1 MTDVIK
7 EIEDLSEQIV
17 NKRIE
22 LTNMYE
28 DLIGIKR
35 EADRRE
41 NLMTR
46 MDFLT
51 NAEAALENAKDAL
64 EAFEAERFTE

>member
-51 NAEAALENAKDAL
+51 NAEEALENAKDAL